1 MIKNILVAAVA
12 LSLFTA
18 SCGKSRS
25 VYARNNSV
33 EPNAASDLNNKN
45 NPNDNLN
52 NLDDLK
58 KNGNNAEDLANLND
72 GKNNILD
79 PNGLPGTGGTPV
91 EHGIAPVYFAFDSAA
106 VAASEDSKCAA
117 IAELL
122 VQHPSYVCIIKG
134 HCDERGSEEYN
145 RALGE
150 RRAIAVKDIL
160 VMIRPELESR
170 VTTQSMGE
178 EKAQLGAGS
187 DAVWSQDRK
196 GEFEVLDQSKK

>member
-18 SCGKSRS
+18 SCGKSRA
-25 VYARNNSV
+25 VYARSNPV
-33 EPNAASDLNNKN
+33 EPVLGGAGAGGAGGIGDIGAGGAGTGAGAGGTIGSL
-45 NPNDNLN
+45 
-52 NLDDLK
+52 
-58 KNGNNAEDLANLND
+58 
-72 GKNNILD
+72 
-79 PNGLPGTGGTPV
+79 GTGGGNGIGEFGTDLKGTPV
-91 EHGIAPVYFAFDSAA
+91 AHGIDPVYFGFDSAA

-122 VQHPSYVCIIKG
+122 VQNPAYVCIIKG

-160 VMIRPELESR
+160 VKIRPELEAR

-178 EKAQLGAGS
+178 EVAQQGGS
-187 DAVWSQDRK
+187 DAVWSKDRK

>member
-12 LSLFTA
+12 VALLTA
-18 SCGKSRS
+18 SCGKSRA
-25 VYARNNSV
+25 VYARSNSV
-33 EPNAASDLNNKN
+33 DPNAASDLNSKN
-45 NPNDNLN
+45 NLNDSLN
-52 NLDDLK
+52 NLDGLNN
-58 KNGNNAEDLANLND
+58 KNKSAEDLANLTD
-72 GKNNILD
+72 GKNNVLD
-79 PNGLPGTGGTPV
+79 VNGLPGPGGVPV
-91 EHGIAPVYFAFDSAA
+91 EHGIAPVYFGFDSAA

-122 VQHPSYVCIIKG
+122 VQHPAYVCIIKG

-160 VMIRPELESR
+160 VKIRPELESR

-178 EKAQLGAGS
+178 EVAQQGGN
-187 DAVWSQDRK
+187 DAAWSQDRK

>member
-18 SCGKSRS
+18 SCGKSRA
-25 VYARNNSV
+25 VYARNNAV
-33 EPNAASDLNNKN
+33 EP
-45 NPNDNLN
+45 
-52 NLDDLK
+52 
-58 KNGNNAEDLANLND
+58 
-72 GKNNILD
+72 
-79 PNGLPGTGGTPV
+79 GLGDGTGGTGTGSEGIPGIGGSGSSDIAGGTTDLNGTPV
-91 EHGIAPVYFAFDSAA
+91 THGIAPVYFAFDSAA

-117 IAELL
+117 IAELM

-160 VMIRPELESR
+160 VKIRPELESR
-170 VTTQSMGE
+170 ITTQSMGE
-178 EKAQLGAGS
+178 EVAQQGGGS